1 MTAFPHRPG
10 RRRPG
15 PGRSGCP
22 AAGAIALLLALAGCG
37 TTDRIKPSAI
47 ALEDYRARH
56 PIVLAEARTAVDVFP
71 ATGGGRLDTHSAKQV
86 YAFAQQYRE
95 LGHGPILVLVPRGR
109 GVEQPAV
116 AADVRRV
123 LAAGGARGGVEVST
137 YPVADPAL
145 AAPVRLSFVGIKA
158 KVADQCGQWPS
169 DLASG
174 SSVETWDNKS
184 YWNFGC
190 ATQAS
195 LAAQTA
201 DPRDLVTPRGEEPS
215 DALMRIRGIN
225 SLRNGADPN
234 TSWGTHNSSIGS
246 VGGG

>member
-1 MTAFPHRPG
+1 MTAPPS
-10 RRRPG
+10 
-15 PGRSGCP
+15 RSGLR
-22 AAGAIALLLALAGCG
+22 AAGTIAALLALAGCG

-47 ALEDYRARH
+47 ALEDYHARH

-95 LGHGPILVLVPRGR
+95 LGHGPVLVLVPRGR

-116 AADVRRV
+116 VADIRRV
-123 LAAGGARGGVEVST
+123 LAAGGAHGGVEVSS
-137 YPVADPAL
+137 YPAADPAL
-145 AAPVRLSFVGIKA
+145 ASPVRLSFVGLKA

-174 SSVETWDNKS
+174 SSIETWDNKS

-190 ATQAS
+190 ATQAA
-195 LAAQTA
+195 LAAQTS
-201 DPRDLVTPRGEEPS
+201 DPRDLATPRGEEQS
-215 DALMRIRGIN
+215 DALIRIRGIN
-225 SLRNGADPN
+225 SIRNGSDPN
-234 TSWGTHNSSIGS
+234 TSWSTHNSSIGS